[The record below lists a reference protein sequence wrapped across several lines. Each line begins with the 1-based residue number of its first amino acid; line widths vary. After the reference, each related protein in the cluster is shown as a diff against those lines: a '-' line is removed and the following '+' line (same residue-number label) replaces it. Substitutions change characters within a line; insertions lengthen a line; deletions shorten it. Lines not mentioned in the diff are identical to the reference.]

1 MTLSQF
7 THKLQILCHEGHAQD
22 EVILSTPKGYI
33 DADCVEIRFVHAHLS
48 DYAHLSDLELADYW
62 ERNRE

>member
-7 THKLQILCHEGHAQD
+7 THKLQALCHEGHAQD

-33 DADCVEIRFVHAHLS
+33 DAECVEIRFTHEHNA
-48 DYAHLSDLELADYW
+48 DMELADYW